1 MEIMPPSF
9 TGDPN
14 SARSDESAF
23 KFPWMCMNAALLYNR
38 FGFHNHLSFGPS
50 VNGDY
55 LLAMAE
61 EKRAAAR
68 GRGQGQAG
76 QAAQGPGRGVHVQ
89 AHDAVAEGPP
99 GAEHVRRTTVRTTP
113 LVHCGAPP

>member
-55 LLAMAE
+55 MLAMAE
-61 EKRAAAR
+61 EKRAAADEAKGKPVKPR
-68 GRGQGQAG
+68 RDKVG
-76 QAAQGPGRGVHVQ
+76 
-89 AHDAVAEGPP
+89 EYMY
-99 GAEHVRRTTVRTTP
+99 RRTMRWQRDRQ
-113 LVHCGAPP
+113 AQNM